1 MAGLFDTSQVLLQ
14 IIVYLSLE
22 LLILCSAPAVAEEI
36 HFVRISRQFYCL
48 TWQRQTGTPQ
58 EQILTDQRW
67 CKQTDVVPL
76 HFPFVSIESASS
88 IKREGVCL
96 LMKQGPQGN
105 APLLCFPF
113 FLDTFLFATLAF
125 PNEVSMHKL
134 CLRLYFL
141 GNLG

>member
-1 MAGLFDTSQVLLQ
+1 MLLQ

-76 HFPFVSIESASS
+76 HFPFVSILGKYSLSVESASS

-96 LMKQGPQGN
+96 LMKQGPQDN

-125 PNEVSMHKL
+125 PNKVSMHKL
-134 CLRLYFL
+134 CHRLYFL